1 MTTTTTTTYAIT
13 RDLDQPFDQV
23 VGRVRQELAA
33 EGFGVLTEIDVQAT
47 LKQKLDLDVDPY
59 VILGACNPNLAS
71 KGIGSSPISG
81 CCCPATSSSD
91 VTGSRPTS
99 PRWSPPRRSGSP
111 ITPTWN
117 PSRTRRRNASRARS
131 SGSD

>member
-13 RDLDQPFDQV
+13 RDLDQPFDEV

-71 KGIGSSPISG
+71 KGLGFEPDLG
-81 CCCPATSSSD
+81 VLLPCNVVVRRQGEQTHVAAMEPAAALRLAD
-91 VTGSRPTS
+91 NPDLEPLAHEAQER
-99 PRWSPPRRSGSP
+99 
-111 ITPTWN
+111 IT
-117 PSRTRRRNASRARS
+117 RAVERI
-131 SGSD
+131 